1 MTKLAVVTGGS
12 RGIGAAVAD
21 SLEAAGYRVER
32 LSSRDL
38 DVTDEAAVKA
48 YFDGIGPVEVLVNNA
63 GISTSNPI
71 KRTTL
76 AEWERNH
83 SVNATGPFLC
93 TRAVIGPMIER
104 GSGVIVTVAS
114 VASLHGGPYISA
126 YVASKHA
133 AIGLMRT
140 AAIEVGDSGV
150 KVATVCPTYVRTDM
164 TTQTI
169 ANMADKLGKT
179 VSEAEAI
186 LAETTPYGR
195 IIEVSEVA
203 DAVMEFITSGTSG
216 AEIVLDGAP
225 STGGV
230 TA

>member
-1 MTKLAVVTGGS
+1 MKKLAVVTGGS
-12 RGIGAAVAD
+12 RGIGAAIAD
-21 SLEAAGYRVER
+21 SLEAGGYRVER
-32 LSSRDL
+32 LGSRDL
-38 DVTDEAAVKA
+38 DVTDEAAVTE
-48 YFDGIGPVEVLVNNA
+48 YFAGLGPVEVLINNA

-93 TRAVIGPMIER
+93 TREVIGPMVER
-104 GSGVIVTVAS
+104 GSGIILTVAS
-114 VASLHGGPYISA
+114 EASLGAGPYVSA

-133 AIGLMRT
+133 VLGLMRT
-140 AAIEVGDSGV
+140 ATIEVGDSGV

-169 ANMADKLGKT
+169 ANMASKLGKSLEE
-179 VSEAEAI
+179 SEAV

-203 DAVMEFITSGTSG
+203 DSVMDFIANGING
-216 AEIVLDGAP
+216 AEIVLNGAP
-225 STGGV
+225 STSQG
-230 TA
+230 T